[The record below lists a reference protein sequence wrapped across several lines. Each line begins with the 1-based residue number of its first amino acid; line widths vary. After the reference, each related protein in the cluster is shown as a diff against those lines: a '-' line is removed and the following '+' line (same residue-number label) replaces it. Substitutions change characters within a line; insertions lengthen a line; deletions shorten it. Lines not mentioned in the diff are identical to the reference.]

1 MVISKTPF
9 RISFFGGGTDFPSW
23 YETHKGLTISTT
35 IDYYSYVSSRYLPSF
50 FKNLNYRISYSK
62 IENVKEINQIKHN
75 AIRKFFEYK
84 NLKKIELLIN
94 SDLPA
99 RSGLGSSATFLVGL
113 NNSIS
118 NLIGKKIGNREL
130 YEDAINFEQNI
141 LKEACGSQD
150 QVIVSVGGFRAINY
164 SHNGIGVH
172 NINISNKRKLHFE
185 NSLVLFFTGFSRTSS
200 QIEKKK
206 INNIFKNKEKYME
219 IYNLSVEA
227 KKIFENKNSN
237 LNEIGKLLNESWN
250 IKKKLANEVSN
261 SCIDEMYDCGIR
273 NGAIGGKILGA
284 GNGGFMLF
292 YVKPEN
298 KKKLISSMK
307 NLIYVP
313 VKFSNQGSQII
324 HKTSEKIKI

>member
-1 MVISKTPF
+1 
-9 RISFFGGGTDFPSW
+9 
-23 YETHKGLTISTT
+23 
-35 IDYYSYVSSRYLPSF
+35 LPSF

-84 NLKKIELLIN
+84 NLKKIELSIN

-118 NLIGKKIGNREL
+118 NLIGKKIGYREL

-164 SHNGIGVH
+164 SHNGIGIH
-172 NINISNKRKLHFE
+172 NINISNKRKLNFE

-250 IKKKLANEVSN
+250 IKKKLAKEVSN